1 MNRSADAERNW
12 HPLLQRRTADGVKS
26 ARDVAAVI
34 NQGEDS
40 YEQADGRHEQ
50 EQNAV
55 AECNA
60 ALRAGSCR
68 ALVAHGAA
76 LRLNVRDGQR
86 DQSGAGN

>member
-12 HPLLQRRTADGVKS
+12 RPLLQRHTADGVKS

-40 YEQADGRHEQ
+40 YEQADRRHEQ

-55 AECNA
+55 A
-60 ALRAGSCR
+60 
-68 ALVAHGAA
+68 
-76 LRLNVRDGQR
+76 
-86 DQSGAGN
+86 